1 MVVKDNRNMIRNI
14 TPELSNNHLK
24 GFLNFLIMLGSVLIN
39 AKIIR
44 FNRIWL
50 RDNGGI
56 LFLSFL
62 RVVWSVN
69 ISLGE
74 VKNGKDI
81 TSSSTTGKP

>member
-1 MVVKDNRNMIRNI
+1 MIRNI

-24 GFLNFLIMLGSVLIN
+24 GFLNFLIMLRSALIN

-50 RDNGGI
+50 RDNSGI

-62 RVVWSVN
+62 RIGELI